1 MEDAIGKWIEEEG
14 DVERLICEYFS
25 KIFAT
30 TNPLLD
36 QMNAALDD
44 LLARITAKWESYLE
58 QPFTREEVAEALAQM
73 CPTKTPG
80 PDELPKY
87 FFRNTSAQ

>member
-1 MEDAIGKWIEEEG
+1 MEDDSGKWIEEEE
-14 DVERLICEYFS
+14 DVEPLICEYFS
-25 KIFAT
+25 KIFTT

-44 LLARITAKWESYLE
+44 LPARITAKRESYLE
-58 QPFTREEVAEALAQM
+58 QTFTREEVVEALAQM

-80 PDELPKY
+80 PNGLPAA
-87 FFRNTSAQ
+87 FFQKH

>member
-1 MEDAIGKWIEEEG
+1 MEDDSGKWIEEEG

-44 LLARITAKWESYLE
+44 SPAMITAKWESYLE

-80 PDELPKY
+80 PDGLPAV
-87 FFRNTSAQ
+87 FFQRH